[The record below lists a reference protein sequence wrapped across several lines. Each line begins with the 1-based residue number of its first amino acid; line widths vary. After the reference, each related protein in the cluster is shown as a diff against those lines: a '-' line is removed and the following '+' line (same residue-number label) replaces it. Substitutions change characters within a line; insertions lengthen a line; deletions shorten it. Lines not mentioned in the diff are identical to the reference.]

1 MNGSVQIE
9 PKYGLITATLDRTA
23 VRRLIQSLAYLIE
36 EEAPH
41 QVRVS
46 LSPSVFAKEGEPQSE
61 VRFDFGSGAGIAG
74 AVHSAYFTGS
84 EIEDTK

>member
-1 MNGSVQIE
+1 MRIGEGVAVADHRRPVVDHDLHRPPAPDRPE
-9 PKYGLITATLDRTA
+9 PVDHG
-23 VRRLIQSLAYLIE
+23 
-36 EEAPH
+36 
-41 QVRVS
+41 
-46 LSPSVFAKEGEPQSE
+46 GEPQSE